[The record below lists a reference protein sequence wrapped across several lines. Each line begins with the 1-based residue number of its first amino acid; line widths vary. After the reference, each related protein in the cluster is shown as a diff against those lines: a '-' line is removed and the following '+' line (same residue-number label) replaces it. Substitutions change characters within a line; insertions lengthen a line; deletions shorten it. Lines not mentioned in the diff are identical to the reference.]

1 MTAAR
6 LQSRDGQLLMPDLAV
21 FQANVTATISLT
33 TSYVEQADVYNEVTI
48 NRGNCYNSSTGRF
61 TAPTAGIYQFGVAS
75 IAGNTNDVY
84 RFDFYKNGVGTEYS
98 LRISTNATGSE
109 YQNNASMEVYIELE
123 AGDYISVFAKSDAGN
138 DAYGSS
144 NYRYSFFHGRFIA

>member
-1 MTAAR
+1 MTSAR
-6 LQSRDGQLLMPDLAV
+6 IQSRDGQLVLPEAAV

-33 TSYVEQADVYNEVTI
+33 TSYVEQADVFNEVTI

-84 RFDFYKNGVGTEYS
+84 RFDLYKNGAGTEYS
-98 LRISTNATGSE
+98 LRLSTNGSGTF
-109 YQNNASMEVYIELE
+109 YLPNASMNVYFDLE
-123 AGDYISVFAKSDAGN
+123 AGDYISVFAKSDGGN
-138 DAYGSS
+138 DAYGAL
-144 NYRYSFFHGRFIA
+144 NYRYSFFNGRFIA

>member
-1 MTAAR
+1 MSTR
-6 LQSRDGQLLMPDLAV
+6 LQSLGGQLILPEAAV

-84 RFDFYKNGVGTEYS
+84 RFDLYKNGAGTEYS
-98 LRISTNATGSE
+98 LRLSTNGSGTF
-109 YQNNASMEVYIELE
+109 YLPNASMNVYFEL
-123 AGDYISVFAKSDAGN
+123 AKDDYISVFAKSDGGN
-138 DAYGSS
+138 DAYGAL
-144 NYRYSFFHGRFIA
+144 NYRYSFFNGRFIA